1 MGERS
6 QEIGRIL
13 AVIDELADQ
22 TNLLALNAAI
32 EAARAGEHGR
42 GFAVVAAEVRKLAER
57 AQEATGRIQSIVT
70 EIQSETSATILA
82 SEQGSARVKHG
93 VDLARDVVEALDRIA
108 GMVDETT
115 TATQEISVATQQ
127 QRSASDQVVVAMTQV
142 TDASRQY
149 AVGSR
154 QTASSAEE
162 LASVAVRMR
171 GSIASFNVEVTDPV
185 DEPEPAALG
194 VAAPVEDEGL
204 VGVGAGE
211 ND

>member
-1 MGERS
+1 M
-6 QEIGRIL
+6 
-13 AVIDELADQ
+13 
-22 TNLLALNAAI
+22 
-32 EAARAGEHGR
+32 
-42 GFAVVAAEVRKLAER
+42 RKLAER

-70 EIQSETSATILA
+70 EIQSETNATILA
-82 SEQGSARVKHG
+82 SEQGSARVKQG

-171 GSIASFNVEVTDPV
+171 GSIATLQRRGQGGRRRARRSPRLAPSPTDERGPRR
-185 DEPEPAALG
+185 G
-194 VAAPVEDEGL
+194 I
-204 VGVGAGE
+204 GAWRTV
-211 ND
+211 